1 MRRHSVVFKL
11 FMITSIM
18 IILLFAVVMIIESI
32 FFEKFY
38 RNMKLTELQSHTS
51 AFTEGYE
58 KVSTNHNEVSHL
70 LGRYMN
76 EYDAS
81 IAVLDSQFQ
90 LREYNPY
97 YIVMQ
102 IKQRTITI
110 ILPMEGMTIDQLPIG
125 LHIGST
131 ITVDGIY
138 MDEQDSILHP
148 VQLQSDGGSLEQG
161 LVREQGII
169 IDMQIPEQRSYNPLY
184 QDLLVKQ
191 ALQDWMLSEEWTTI
205 QWTDRFQV
213 TTVWNDPWSGVE
225 YVIALQKVVDKQQY
239 VMLMTSLQPVDEAV
253 EMMKKYVLYIFPIII
268 MVIFVL
274 ALVYSKYITKPLVRI
289 NRFAGQ
295 LAHLQFSAKSPLSSK
310 DEFGQLAARLVEL
323 STNLEATLT
332 QLSERNEQLQ
342 VEMKEKQRSEQLR
355 KELVANISHELKTPL
370 AIVKAYAEG
379 LQDGVAKDKSERYL
393 TQIVNESDRMN
404 ELIIDMLELSK
415 YEVQAIQLEISNF
428 NIVELIRQVSQSFS
442 KLIEEKNICLVF
454 KPSEKNRYFVK
465 ADYKRITQVL
475 INLMSNAVR
484 HAPVGSQLTITLER
498 QDDDHVVVSIH
509 NEGEH
514 IAEEQLINIWE
525 KFYRLEQARDRNSGG
540 TGLGL
545 AIVSHIL
552 QLHQSQYG
560 VRNTKQ
566 GVVFHFSL
574 TESE

>member
-1 MRRHSVVFKL
+1 
-11 FMITSIM
+11 M
-18 IILLFAVVMIIESI
+18 IILLFAVVMIMESM

-38 RNMKLTELQSHTS
+38 RNMKFAEVQRQTS
-51 AFTEGYE
+51 NFAEGYE
-58 KVSTNHNEVSHL
+58 QGSTDHTNVSYL
-70 LGRYMN
+70 LGQYMN

-81 IAVLDSQFQ
+81 IAILDSQFQ
-90 LREYNPY
+90 LREYDPY

-102 IKQRTITI
+102 IKQRAITI
-110 ILPMEGMTIDQLPIG
+110 ILPTEGMTYDQLPIG
-125 LHIGST
+125 LHIGNT

-138 MDEQDSILHP
+138 MDEQNSILHP
-148 VQLQSDGGSLEQG
+148 VQLLSDGGPLEQG
-161 LVREQGII
+161 LVREQGTII
-169 IDMQIPEQRSYNPLY
+169 EMQIPEQRSYNPMY

-191 ALQDWMLSEEWTTI
+191 ILQDWMVSEEWTNI
-205 QWTDRFQV
+205 QWADRFQV

-225 YVIALQKVVDKQQY
+225 YVIAMQKVADEQNY
-239 VMLMTSLQPVDEAV
+239 VLLMTSLQPVDEAV

-268 MVIFVL
+268 IVVFIL
-274 ALVYSKYITKPLVRI
+274 ALIYSNIITKPLVML

-295 LAHLQFSAKSPLSSK
+295 LAKLQFSGKSPLSSK
-310 DEFGQLAARLVEL
+310 DEFGQLASRLVEL
-323 STNLEATLT
+323 STNLDATLT

-342 VEMKEKQRSEQLR
+342 VEMQEKQRSEQLR

-404 ELIIDMLELSK
+404 DLIIDMLELSK
-415 YEVQAIQLEISNF
+415 YEVKAIQLELSTF
-428 NIVELIRQVSQSFS
+428 HLVKLIHQVSQSFS
-442 KLIEEKNICLVF
+442 KLMDEKNISLVF
-454 KPSEKNRYFVK
+454 DPSQHNRYLVE

-484 HAPVGSQLTITLER
+484 HAPVGSDIYINLQQ
-498 QDDDHVVVSIH
+498 QDDGNVIVSIH

-514 IAEEQLINIWE
+514 IAEDQLINIWE
-525 KFYRLEQARDRNSGG
+525 KFYRLDQARDRIAGG

-545 AIVSHIL
+545 ALVSHIL
-552 QLHQSQYG
+552 QLHHSQYG
-560 VRNTKQ
+560 VSNTKQ
-566 GVVFHFSL
+566 GVVFYFSL